1 MPHAYGACYSLSRW
15 DAGPYDTSIQIN
27 SDVVGYLPSRVGKCR
42 TCPMVRSSM
51 GNVLGS
57 RLRRIVKT
65 AGYLAIE
72 TYESIRQSS
81 FPLPHLGM
89 PNGSYLTPKST
100 SLFISKSG
108 KNMDLE
114 KASEYSFS
122 VSSTSQ
128 QALQSYRYH

>member
-1 MPHAYGACYSLSRW
+1 MLSDICRQELENVALVRW
-15 DAGPYDTSIQIN
+15 LDHQWEMFSGPVS
-27 SDVVGYLPSRVGKCR
+27 G
-42 TCPMVRSSM
+42 
-51 GNVLGS
+51 
-57 RLRRIVKT
+57 RIFVT

-72 TYESIRQSS
+72 TYESIRQSP
-81 FPLPHLGM
+81 FPLPLLDI

-108 KNMDLE
+108 QNMGLE